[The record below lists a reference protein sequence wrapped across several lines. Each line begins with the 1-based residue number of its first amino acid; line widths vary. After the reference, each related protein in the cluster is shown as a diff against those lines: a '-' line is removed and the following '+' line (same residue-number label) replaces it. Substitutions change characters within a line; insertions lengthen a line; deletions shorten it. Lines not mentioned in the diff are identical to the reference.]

1 MLLRSRTFSLLMQAC
16 AWSKKCIKKLK
27 ISFCANTLY
36 QSPAGVHSHRSNQRV
51 YLSLSAARL
60 AKTSNLVNAANF
72 LCASDGHPT
81 PKSGQGVFMLSS
93 HAGSP
98 MNFFFFFFVRS
109 SFRKSNKHP
118 LKTKSAIKYT
128 CIDLYMITQ
137 RSTFTWSTTATKPL
151 KATVRDINLFHISRF
166 SIYAPSTP
174 PLPLSPDPFLE
185 TIALYA
191 QLIIESHMADPLSI
205 DDAL

>member
-1 MLLRSRTFSLLMQAC
+1 
-16 AWSKKCIKKLK
+16 
-27 ISFCANTLY
+27 
-36 QSPAGVHSHRSNQRV
+36 
-51 YLSLSAARL
+51 
-60 AKTSNLVNAANF
+60 
-72 LCASDGHPT
+72 
-81 PKSGQGVFMLSS
+81 
-93 HAGSP
+93 
-98 MNFFFFFFVRS
+98 
-109 SFRKSNKHP
+109 
-118 LKTKSAIKYT
+118 
-128 CIDLYMITQ
+128 MITQ